1 MLKKLLKVLVLII
14 ALVVVGVGGFLGWV
28 QLDGIPKYA
37 PGRIE
42 LKVEVTP
49 ERIARGKPFVSM
61 LCAGCHLNP
70 TTRQLTGK
78 VMIDAPPEFGK
89 IVSKNITQHPV
100 KGIGGWTDGELAY
113 LIRTGISRDGQYIPP
128 YMAKLPHLA
137 DEDLKSIIA
146 FLRSDDPMVQ
156 AADVDPPGKTEPSF
170 LSKFLCHVVF
180 KPLPYPAET
189 IVVPPAS
196 DKIALGKYLVFGLE
210 CWPCHSGDFKKM
222 NMAEPEKS
230 YLYLGGGN
238 QMRNLDGQTIATAN
252 LTPDEETGIGKWSE
266 ADFVRALKRGF
277 RPDGTLL
284 RYPMDLF
291 TELSD
296 DEVGAIYAYLRT
308 VPKIHNAVLRPPALV
323 AEGDAGRKL
332 YYKYGCVSCHASDG
346 VGLADLRTNLKHYPT
361 EDQLKAWIKNAP
373 SIKPETK
380 MPVWE
385 GLIAE
390 ADYPPLIAFV
400 RSLAQ

>member
-1 MLKKLLKVLVLII
+1 MKKLLKVLVLII
-14 ALVVVGVGGFLGWV
+14 ALVVLGVGGFLGWV

-189 IVVPPAS
+189 IVVPAAS

-210 CWPCHSGDFKKM
+210 CWTCHSGDFKKM

-238 QMRNLDGQTIATAN
+238 QMRNLDGQTVVTAN

-266 ADFVRALKRGF
+266 ADFVRAIKRGF
-277 RPDGTLL
+277 RPDGALV

-296 DEVGAIYAYLRT
+296 DEAGAIYAYLRT
-308 VPKIHNAVLRPPALV
+308 VPKIHHAIVRPPALV
-323 AEGDAGRKL
+323 AEGDAGKKL
-332 YYKYGCVSCHASDG
+332 YYKYGCVSCHAADG
-346 VGLADLRTNLKHYPT
+346 VGLADLRTNLKHYPS

-380 MPVWE
+380 MPAWD

>member
-1 MLKKLLKVLVLII
+1 
-14 ALVVVGVGGFLGWV
+14 
-28 QLDGIPKYA
+28 
-37 PGRIE
+37 
-42 LKVEVTP
+42 
-49 ERIARGKPFVSM
+49 
-61 LCAGCHLNP
+61 
-70 TTRQLTGK
+70 
-78 VMIDAPPEFGK
+78 
-89 IVSKNITQHPV
+89 V

-146 FLRSDDPMVQ
+146 FLRSGDPMVQ

-238 QMRNLDGQTIATAN
+238 PMRNLDGQTVATAN

-277 RPDGTLL
+277 RPDGTLV

-308 VPKIHNAVLRPPALV
+308 VPKIHHAVLRSPALV
-323 AEGDAGRKL
+323 AEGDGAL
-332 YYKYGCVSCHASDG
+332 
-346 VGLADLRTNLKHYPT
+346 P
-361 EDQLKAWIKNAP
+361 
-373 SIKPETK
+373 
-380 MPVWE
+380 
-385 GLIAE
+385 
-390 ADYPPLIAFV
+390 
-400 RSLAQ
+400 